1 MVYRKYNYARVEIFN
16 KINISCKIK
25 KDLRFAVLQRVS
37 AANMHSLYLMAIQ
50 KLPSIISKV
59 DTRAKLTFYSLYK
72 QINEGDADL
81 FPGTQEM
88 T

>member
-1 MVYRKYNYARVEIFN
+1 
-16 KINISCKIK
+16 
-25 KDLRFAVLQRVS
+25 
-37 AANMHSLYLMAIQ
+37 MHSLYLMAIQ
-50 KLPSIISKV
+50 KLPSIVSKV

-88 T
+88 TEYTK

>member
-1 MVYRKYNYARVEIFN
+1 M
-16 KINISCKIK
+16 
-25 KDLRFAVLQRVS
+25 QRVS

-50 KLPSIISKV
+50 KLPSIVSKV

-81 FPGTQEM
+81 FPGTQEI
-88 T
+88 TEYTK